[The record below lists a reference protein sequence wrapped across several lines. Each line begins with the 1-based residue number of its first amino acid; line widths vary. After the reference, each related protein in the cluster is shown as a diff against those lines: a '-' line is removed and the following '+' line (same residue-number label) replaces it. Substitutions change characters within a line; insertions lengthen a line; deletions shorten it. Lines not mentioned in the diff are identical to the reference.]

1 MKLIIIRHGDPDY
14 VNDSLTEKGRKEAKL
29 LADKVAKMKIDRIYA
44 SPLGRAQATMKACL
58 DKMDAEGIKYP
69 EPVTL
74 DWLMEFP
81 TRIKRP
87 DRPDHESI
95 CWDWMPEDWT
105 VADELYDFD
114 KWTEHP
120 VFKEAGTGEEI
131 NHVFTEFEKFLN
143 ELGYVKNGKYFKAEK
158 PSNDTVVLFCH
169 FGLECVL
176 LSYLIHIPTMQ
187 LWQGFIAAPTSV
199 TTVCTEERR
208 EGKAYFRVTSFG
220 DVSHLYAGNEP
231 ASFAG
236 RFCECFAN
244 EDERH

>member
-143 ELGYVKNGKYFKAEK
+143 ELGYEARSYQENRRVQYKYEDVEIDVDSW
-158 PSNDTVVLFCH
+158 P
-169 FGLECVL
+169 G
-176 LSYLIHIPTMQ
+176 IPTF
-187 LWQGFIAAPTSV
+187 LEIEGPSEEKVYEILLKLGFKKDDC
-199 TTVCTEERR
+199 TTLDIDSIYKKYGIELDSIKKLKFEE
-208 EGKAYFRVTSFG
+208 EIK
-220 DVSHLYAGNEP
+220 
-231 ASFAG
+231 
-236 RFCECFAN
+236 
-244 EDERH
+244 